1 MCDVAKC
8 ERCIANLSIW
18 PGGGVARLAERFY
31 QTQTSVS
38 LHLRHV
44 PTTTPGYSGWRS
56 EEADITVTKNWENVG
71 IWRICL
77 SFFP

>member
-18 PGGGVARLAERFY
+18 PGGGVARLAERFH

-56 EEADITVTKNWENVG
+56 EDVG
-71 IWRICL
+71 EYA
-77 SFFP
+77 FFLNDSVNFF